1 MATNKMLESAA
12 LLLASIGAL
21 NWGLVAF
28 ANVDLVA
35 ALFGAASLISN
46 VLYGVVALAGIYTL
60 YMFIQSLSK

>member
-1 MATNKMLESAA
+1 MDTNKMLESAA

-28 ANVDLVA
+28 ANIDLVA
-35 ALFGAASLISN
+35 ALFGTASLVSN
-46 VLYGVVALAGIYTL
+46 ALYGIVALAGLYTL

>member
-1 MATNKMLESAA
+1 MQKAIESIA

-28 ANVDLVA
+28 ANLDLVA

-46 VLYGVVALAGIYTL
+46 ILYGIVALAGIYTL
-60 YMFIQSLSK
+60 YMFIQSLSR